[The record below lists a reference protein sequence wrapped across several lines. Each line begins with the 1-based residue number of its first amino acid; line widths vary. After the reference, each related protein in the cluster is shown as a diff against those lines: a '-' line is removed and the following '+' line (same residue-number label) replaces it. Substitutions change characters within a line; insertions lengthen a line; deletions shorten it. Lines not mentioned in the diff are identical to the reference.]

1 VTTFL
6 NVIAIL
12 AAVVGG
18 AVLVVFFVR
27 R

>member
-6 NVIAIL
+6 DVVAIV

-18 AVLVVFFVR
+18 AVLVVFFLGR
-27 R
+27 